1 MAGKK
6 IHDSETKIHL
16 IQCAKKE
23 FMEKGFAGASLRGIC
38 QKAGVTT
45 GALYFFFQ
53 DKDDLFCEVVGNF
66 MDRLNEILR
75 EHFSFEVREME
86 SGKAKEH
93 DDSSDFEAVAQ
104 VVHELYTYRDE
115 VLLVLTKAQGSSM
128 EHMPDR
134 LVDQMDEHNAF
145 ICEAM
150 CKAYHVPMVEQSV
163 VHWMSHSQIDM
174 FIFMVTHI
182 DDEEE
187 ALRFAEKGVNICWQA
202 GTDSSDRR
210 LSACFDGR
218 SGKEAQIVRV
228 WTKGLEKKHRSFA
241 FCGRPKKRTR
251 G

>member
-53 DKDDLFCEVVGNF
+53 DKDDLFCNVVGHM
-66 MDRLNEILR
+66 MDRLNAVLT
-75 EHFSFEVREME
+75 EHFSVEVDEMNN
-86 SGKAKEH
+86 GKASDHNE
-93 DDSSDFEAVAQ
+93 DSDFESARNI
-104 VVHELYTYRDE
+104 VHEIYMHREE
-115 VLLVLTKAQGSSM
+115 VLLVLTKSQGSSM
-128 EHMPDR
+128 ESMPDNI
-134 LVDQMDEHNAF
+134 VDQMDAHNAF

-150 CKAYHVPMVEQSV
+150 CRAYGTPMVDRNV

-182 DDEEE
+182 DNEKD
-187 ALRFAEKGVNICWQA
+187 ALKFVETGMKYLISGWYGLVKPWQ
-202 GTDSSDRR
+202 DP
-210 LSACFDGR
+210 
-218 SGKEAQIVRV
+218 E
-228 WTKGLEKKHRSFA
+228 
-241 FCGRPKKRTR
+241 
-251 G
+251 

>member
-6 IHDSETKIHL
+6 IHDNETKTHL
-16 IQCAKKE
+16 LQCAKKE
-23 FMEKGFAGASLRGIC
+23 FMDKGFAGASLRGIC

-75 EHFSFEVREME
+75 EHFSFEVNEME
-86 SGKAKEH
+86 SGKATEH
-93 DDSSDFEAVAQ
+93 DDS
-104 VVHELYTYRDE
+104 RDE

-187 ALRFAEKGVNICWQA
+187 ALRFAEKGVKYLLA
-202 GTDSSDRR
+202 G
-210 LSACFDGR
+210 
-218 SGKEAQIVRV
+218 
-228 WTKGLEKKHRSFA
+228 WYGLI
-241 FCGRPKKRTR
+241 RP
-251 G
+251 

>member
-1 MAGKK
+1 MAKK
-6 IHDSETKIHL
+6 IQHDSETRKEL
-16 IQCAKKE
+16 LKCAKEE
-23 FMEKGFAGASLRGIC
+23 FMDKGFMGASLRNIC

-45 GALYFFFQ
+45 GALYFFFK

-134 LVDQMDEHNAF
+134 LVDQMDAHNAF

-150 CKAYHVPMVEQSV
+150 CKAYHVPMVEKSV

-182 DDEEE
+182 DDEKE
-187 ALRFAEKGVNICWQA
+187 ALQFAEKGVKYLLA
-202 GTDSSDRR
+202 GWY
-210 LSACFDGR
+210 G
-218 SGKEAQIVRV
+218 II
-228 WTKGLEKKHRSFA
+228 
-241 FCGRPKKRTR
+241 RP
-251 G
+251 

>member
-1 MAGKK
+1 M
-6 IHDSETKIHL
+6 
-16 IQCAKKE
+16 
-23 FMEKGFAGASLRGIC
+23 C
-38 QKAGVTT
+38 QKRIYGERVCGGIPPRNLPEGGCDHRSTV
-45 GALYFFFQ
+45 FFFQ

-187 ALRFAEKGVNICWQA
+187 ALRFAEKV
-202 GTDSSDRR
+202 
-210 LSACFDGR
+210 
-218 SGKEAQIVRV
+218 
-228 WTKGLEKKHRSFA
+228 
-241 FCGRPKKRTR
+241 
-251 G
+251 

>member
-1 MAGKK
+1 MC
-6 IHDSETKIHL
+6 DP
-16 IQCAKKE
+16 IQSIATR
-23 FMEKGFAGASLRGIC
+23 LRG
-38 QKAGVTT
+38 
-45 GALYFFFQ
+45 
-53 DKDDLFCEVVGNF
+53 
-66 MDRLNEILR
+66 LR
-75 EHFSFEVREME
+75 EALELTQEEVAASCNLPVEQYREME

-187 ALRFAEKGVNICWQA
+187 ALRFAEKGVKYLLA
-202 GTDSSDRR
+202 GWYG
-210 LSACFDGR
+210 LIR
-218 SGKEAQIVRV
+218 S
-228 WTKGLEKKHRSFA
+228 
-241 FCGRPKKRTR
+241 
-251 G
+251 